1 MYNIETIQIRR
12 DRVIL
17 NIEQIIELDNVS
29 FQYQGD
35 AWFTLKDVSF
45 SIPKGKWTS
54 IVGHNGSGKSTIAKL
69 MIGMMPYQK
78 GEIRY
83 DGLTLTEET
92 INDIRNHIGIVFQN
106 PDNQFV
112 GSTVQYDVAFGLE
125 NLDIPYEQMHEDVPK
140 ILKEVEMYA
149 QRNHEPQALSGGQ
162 KQRVAIAGVL
172 VLSPEV
178 IILDEATSM
187 LDPEGKQ
194 SLMRLVRHL
203 NQERNVTIISITHDL
218 TETLDSDYMVVMN
231 RGKVFDQG
239 KPEKIFKKGEALNEI
254 GLDLPFS
261 MHMNQL
267 LGYPSEFITYEELV
281 ERL

>member
-1 MYNIETIQIRR
+1 MYNIETKQIRR

-17 NIEQIIELDNVS
+17 NIEQIIEFDNVS

-92 INDIRNHIGIVFQN
+92 INDIRKHIGIVFQN

-194 SLMRLVRHL
+194 SLMRLVKHL

-239 KPEKIFKKGEALNEI
+239 KPEKIFKNGEALSEI

-267 LGYPSEFITYEELV
+267 LGHPSEFITYDELV